1 MKTCTSVC
9 SPFEGQTHT
18 REREESN
25 LAVDETANP
34 QIKTRERK
42 KRKKM
47 TSGSSNHLVDTIRSN
62 FVHGIALWLETQGPC
77 RVSRC
82 RKKSLPKI

>member
-1 MKTCTSVC
+1 MKTCTSVR

-42 KRKKM
+42 KRKKNDLWFKQP
-47 TSGSSNHLVDTIRSN
+47 SGRYNQKQLFAWHRSVARN
-62 FVHGIALWLETQGPC
+62 PRTLQGF
-77 RVSRC
+77 
-82 RKKSLPKI
+82 KM